1 LVGSQLAISQE
12 GSSSK
17 GPLCLQRKKQ
27 YPLFPRPNHR
37 DTLACV
43 YALMGDFNQ
52 AFKEEEAAV
61 KDQPEKAFKERK
73 ERFRMKTGNCT
84 GDK

>member
-1 LVGSQLAISQE
+1 
-12 GSSSK
+12 
-17 GPLCLQRKKQ
+17 
-27 YPLFPRPNHR
+27 
-37 DTLACV
+37 V